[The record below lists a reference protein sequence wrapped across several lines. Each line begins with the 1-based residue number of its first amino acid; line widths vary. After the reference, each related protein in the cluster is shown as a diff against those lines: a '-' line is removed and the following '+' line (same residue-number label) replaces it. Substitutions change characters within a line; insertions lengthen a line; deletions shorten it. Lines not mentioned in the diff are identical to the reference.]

1 MVEPGGGA
9 SDVAPN
15 FQQTADNPEKTNAH
29 LRAWLA
35 AAHSEMPDFNL
46 SRLEIG
52 ALIAYIENLG
62 NSYQ

>member
-1 MVEPGGGA
+1 MVEPDGGVSDGA
-9 SDVAPN
+9 PS
-15 FQQTADNPEKTNAH
+15 FQQTAGDPEKTTAH

-35 AAHSEMPDFNL
+35 AAHSEIPDFNL

-62 NSYQ
+62 NG

>member
-1 MVEPGGGA
+1 MVEPDDGV
-9 SDVAPN
+9 SDVAPS

-29 LRAWLA
+29 LRARLA

-52 ALIAYIENLG
+52 APIAYIESLG
-62 NSYQ
+62 NS